1 VRSPVVQKD
10 NQNNLKINIYAE
22 PYWKRSMANQTLFA
36 VYCNPIG
43 FFMVPPL
50 PPSLCLKI
58 KKNFIF
64 IVFSL
69 EQMEG

>member
-1 VRSPVVQKD
+1 VTAVRVRSPVVQKD

-22 PYWKRSMANQTLFA
+22 PYWKKEVWQIKRCLLCIAI
-36 VYCNPIG
+36 PIG

-58 KKNFIF
+58 KKI
-64 IVFSL
+64 SYL
-69 EQMEG
+69 

>member
-1 VRSPVVQKD
+1 
-10 NQNNLKINIYAE
+10 
-22 PYWKRSMANQTLFA
+22 MANQTLFA
-36 VYCNPIG
+36 VYCNPDWIFHG
-43 FFMVPPL
+43 TPPPPL
-50 PPSLCLKI
+50 TLPKN